1 MADPDTG
8 QLATRR
14 GVEDAIAS
22 ALHITRRAAWG
33 ARPPTGPLEPDWNY
47 DSIVVHYTGHD
58 TYESP
63 LAIQNFDVGHQ
74 HWQDIAYHY
83 AISPAGRIFEGR
95 EIVFKGSHVKLQN
108 TRKIGIVCMG
118 DFDSSIFNLISGKG
132 YSGDEVRGS
141 MLDALRRLSQELMR
155 RFPITTFGGHQEYG
169 VSESCPGSNLLPRVQ
184 ALRTK
189 LHLAAP
195 VFQKL

>member
-1 MADPDTG
+1 MADLDAA

-14 GVEDAIAS
+14 VVEDSIAS

-33 ARPPTGPLEPDWNY
+33 ARAPTRPLDPDWDY

-83 AISPAGRIFEGR
+83 AISPAGRIYEGR

-108 TRKIGIVCMG
+108 TRKVGIVCMG
-118 DFDSSIFNLISGKG
+118 DFDSTVYNLLAGKA
-132 YSGDEVRGS
+132 YSGDQVQSS
-141 MLDALRRLSQELMR
+141 MLDALRRLSRELMR
-155 RFPITTFGGHQEYG
+155 RFPIATFGGHKEYG

-184 ALRTK
+184 AMRTELR
-189 LHLAAP
+189 LAAP
-195 VFQKL
+195 IFEKL